1 MMKGGG
7 EMAYVKPR
15 VVSFSKEDVRNNIL
29 ASATCQNAYCPKGDS
44 YTCGTTHDF
53 ISSIPD
59 EII

>member
-1 MMKGGG
+1 
-7 EMAYVKPR
+7 MAYVKPK

-44 YTCGTTHDF
+44 YTCGTKHAF

>member
-1 MMKGGG
+1 
-7 EMAYVKPR
+7 MAYIKPR

-44 YTCGTTHDF
+44 YTCGKTHDF
-53 ISSIPD
+53 ISSTPD

>member
-1 MMKGGG
+1 MKGGG
-7 EMAYVKPR
+7 KMAYVKPR